1 MSLKHTL
8 RVILEI
14 SGKTQEQ
21 LAQELG
27 VSFATLNSWINERS
41 IPHAGNLALV
51 VELYSR
57 LTGQAIIPESEL
69 RAKKD
74 LLAAHAR
81 RDILAQILKN
91 SDIYDQ
97 FLLSLTYHTNRIEGS
112 TLTENETAAILFDN
126 ISLPNKSLVEQLEAK
141 NHQTALKFLFEHL
154 REGKPIDENL
164 ILKLHGILMNS
175 IRDDAGIFR
184 RHSVRIVGANV
195 PTANYLKVPELI
207 GDLMRDIV
215 SLKEDIIFQ
224 AADVHARFE
233 QIHPFSDGNGRIG
246 RLLLDAMLLQK
257 KYPPAIIVQEKRR
270 QYMAYLNK
278 AQQNGDTSLLQDF
291 LCDAILTG
299 FDILERKQIYKKRT

>member
-74 LLAAHAR
+74 LLAARAR

-141 NHQTALKFLFEHL
+141 NHQTALKFLFEYL
-154 REGKPIDENL
+154 REGKSIDEGL
-164 ILKLHGILMNS
+164 VLKLHGILMNS

-278 AQQNGDTSLLQDF
+278 AQQNGETSLLQDF